1 MATSRA
7 YARSWSP
14 LRKGIAQQA
23 ISEESVEGGSRGGT
37 IGVCG
42 LPCGIP
48 MCVSQGQSAMAD
60 VNTVATLLLRHS
72 EVIGAI

>member
-1 MATSRA
+1 MAISRA

-23 ISEESVEGGSRGGT
+23 ISQESVEGSGRGGT

-42 LPCGIP
+42 LPCRIP
-48 MCVSQGQSAMAD
+48 VCGSQGQSAMAD
-60 VNTVATLLLRHS
+60 VNTIATLLLGHS
-72 EVIGAI
+72 EVIGVS